1 MAFQFPRNAARATG
15 RTLIAMPR
23 SRKNHPAAR
32 DKIPGEPL
40 PGLQAPTQAAQPAL
54 SPLNP
59 PSWESTLVKSAAI
72 LLACLWIYSPVYH
85 GEWLWDDDYLLTENA
100 VVQSPDGL
108 WKLWF
113 QPATADYFPLTMS
126 ALWLQ
131 WKFFGLDSTGY
142 HIVSI
147 VLHALGAGLVWQLL
161 RLIGVPGAWV
171 AGMVFAVHPLAVE
184 SVAWVSELKNT
195 FSLPFFLVAAC
206 FFVRFV
212 EDRRWSLYA
221 WALVFF
227 LAAMLAK
234 SSVVMFPVAML
245 LYIWWRRGTIAWR
258 DIWMSAPFFL
268 ISLLLGLVTLHFQHS
283 RAIGDEPIPIGG
295 FDSRT
300 AIAGMAILF
309 YLSKILWPI
318 PLVPIYPQWD
328 ADPPEFWQ
336 FLPWPILAAV
346 LVFFWTRRKTWGRHA
361 LLGVGF
367 YGIMLLPVLGFVA
380 MSYMRVSW
388 VADHFVYIPMIG
400 IVALVV
406 AAGARIFETARTKWK
421 PILGAATAAVLGAL
435 AILSYRYSEVWQN
448 EDKLWTYTLRYNWN
462 SWQAHNR
469 LGAREFNRGNVDVAL
484 THFTEATRLRPDL
497 AETQNNLGSAVLAQ
511 KDTKAAVRHFR
522 EALRL
527 SPTIVAIQSNLA
539 NALVLDGQLEEARE
553 LYADLSRRFPQNA
566 TFLCN
571 WGVTLYRT
579 GRHNEAIAAFR
590 RALEIDPGLADAQEN
605 LRFAT
610 EALNKKV
617 D

>member
-1 MAFQFPRNAARATG
+1 MPRPRNNRQESPRPEASASHEARAAA
-15 RTLIAMPR
+15 IP
-23 SRKNHPAAR
+23 PATSA
-32 DKIPGEPL
+32 G
-40 PGLQAPTQAAQPAL
+40 
-54 SPLNP
+54 
-59 PSWESTLVKSAAI
+59 WESTLVKSAAI
-72 LLACLWIYSPVYH
+72 LLACLWIYSPVYD

-108 WKLWF
+108 WKIWF
-113 QPATADYFPLTMS
+113 EPTTADYFPLTMS

-161 RLIGVPGAWV
+161 RLIGVPGAWL

-195 FSLPFFLVAAC
+195 FSLPFFLAAAC

-212 EDRRWSLYA
+212 ENGRWPLYTL
-221 WALVFF
+221 ALGFF

-245 LYIWWRRGTIAWR
+245 LYVWWRRGAIGWR
-258 DIWMSAPFFL
+258 DLWMAAPFFL
-268 ISLLLGLVTLHFQHS
+268 VSLLLGLVTLHFQHS

-309 YLSKILWPI
+309 YLSKILWPV

-328 ADPPEFWQ
+328 ADPPAFWQ
-336 FLPWPILAAV
+336 FLPWPLLAAA
-346 LVFFWTRRKTWGRHA
+346 LVFFWIKRKTWGRHA

-388 VADHFVYIPMIG
+388 VADHFLYIPMIG

-406 AAGARIFETARTKWK
+406 AAGARMFEAARPKWR
-421 PILGAATAAVLGAL
+421 PALGTATAALLCAL
-435 AILSYRYSEVWQN
+435 AILSYRYAGVWEN
-448 EDKLWTYTLRYNWN
+448 EDKLWSYTLRHNWN

-469 LGAREFNRGNVDVAL
+469 LGAREFNRGQVDVAL
-484 THFTEATRLRPDL
+484 EHFREATRLRPDL
-497 AETQNNLGSAVLAQ
+497 AETQNNLGSAVLAK
-511 KDTKAAVRHFR
+511 KDTRSAIRHFR

-527 SPTIVAIQSNLA
+527 SPSIVAIQSNLA
-539 NALVLDGQLEEARE
+539 NALVLDGQLEEARD
-553 LYADLSRRFPQNA
+553 LYADLSRRFPQSP

-579 GRHNEAIAAFR
+579 GRHTEAIAAFQ
-590 RALEIDPGLADAQEN
+590 RALAINPDLADAREN
-605 LRFAT
+605 LRYAT
-610 EALNKKV
+610 EARDKTT

>member
-1 MAFQFPRNAARATG
+1 
-15 RTLIAMPR
+15 
-23 SRKNHPAAR
+23 
-32 DKIPGEPL
+32 
-40 PGLQAPTQAAQPAL
+40 
-54 SPLNP
+54 
-59 PSWESTLVKSAAI
+59 LVKSAAI

-108 WKLWF
+108 WKIWF
-113 QPATADYFPLTMS
+113 EPSTADYFPLTMS

-212 EDRRWSLYA
+212 EDRQWPFYA
-221 WALVFF
+221 LALVFF

-245 LYIWWRRGTIAWR
+245 LYLWWRRGAIGWR
-258 DIWMSAPFFL
+258 DLWMAAPFFL

-328 ADPPEFWQ
+328 ANPPAVWQ
-336 FLPWPILAAV
+336 FLPWPILAAA

-388 VADHFVYIPMIG
+388 VADHFLYIPMIG

-406 AAGARIFETARTKWK
+406 AAGAKIYQKFRPRWK
-421 PILGAATAAVLGAL
+421 PALATATAVFLAALGV
-435 AILSYRYSEVWQN
+435 LSHRYAEVWEN
-448 EDKLWTYTLRYNWN
+448 EDKLWSYTLRHNWN

-484 THFTEATRLRPDL
+484 DHFREATRLRPDL
-497 AETQNNLGSAVLAQ
+497 AETQNNLGSAVLAK
-511 KDTKAAVRHFR
+511 KDTQAAIGHFR

-527 SPTIVAIQSNLA
+527 SPSIVAIQSNLA
-539 NALVLDGQLEEARE
+539 NALVLDGQIEEACE
-553 LYADLSRRFPQNA
+553 LYADLSRRFPQSPA
-566 TFLCN
+566 FLCN

-579 GRHNEAIAAFR
+579 GRHNEAIAAFQ
-590 RALEIDPGLADAQEN
+590 RALEINPDLVDAREN

-610 EALNKKV
+610 EAVNKKP
-617 D
+617 DQ